1 MTEPNSPPKLKVAM
15 LVYPV
20 LTLLDLAGPQSVWAM
35 QADTFLVW
43 ENLDPVRTD
52 TDLTLQPTHT
62 FDTCPTD
69 VDILCVPGGFGAWA
83 VTGNPA
89 AMDYLA
95 RAGAEARYVTGI
107 CFGTI
112 IMAAAGLLDG
122 YKAATHWASYPM
134 LEAFGVEAVH
144 ERVVIDRNRITG
156 GGITSGIDFGL
167 TVLRELRGETVAKV
181 TQLLI
186 EYNPEPPFNTGS
198 PVHAGPELVAIAASL
213 VKDDFEQNA
222 MPAIQAAVERR
233 KALG

>member
-1 MTEPNSPPKLKVAM
+1 M
-15 LVYPV
+15 LVYPR
-20 LTLLDLAGPQSVWAM
+20 LTLLDLAGPQSLWGM
-35 QADTFLVW
+35 QADTYLVW
-43 ENLDPVRTD
+43 ESLTPVVTD

-62 FDTCPTD
+62 FETCPTD

-83 VTGNPA
+83 VINNPA
-89 AMDYLA
+89 AMKFLA
-95 RAGAEARYVTGI
+95 RAGAEARFVTGI

-134 LEAFGVEAVH
+134 LEALGVEGVR

-156 GGITSGIDFGL
+156 GGVTAGVDFGL
-167 TVLRELRGETVAKV
+167 AVLSELRGEMVAKA

-186 EYNPEPPFNTGS
+186 EYNPKPPFDTGS
-198 PVHAGPELVAIAASL
+198 PEKAGPELTAFAASL

-222 MPAIQAAVERR
+222 MPAVRAAANRR
-233 KALG
+233 NSAS

>member
-1 MTEPNSPPKLKVAM
+1 MTESNSPPKLKVAM

-35 QADTFLVW
+35 QADTYLVW

-134 LEAFGVEAVH
+134 LEAFGVEGVH

-198 PVHAGPELVAIAASL
+198 PVHAGPELVALAANL

-222 MPAIQAAVERR
+222 MPAIRAAVERR